1 MSQAFEHTLQALQ
14 RLQSEHD
21 NIAHKDILSFD
32 LYKRLKHMV
41 LHFYKYA
48 GKIQEASEVND
59 MILLRKTLID
69 TLIICLASANAL
81 KLSLN
86 SIILVDQK
94 TKSLDEL
101 CKILAKDVSN
111 QDIFASSIRDFL
123 LIGGRMAKVMES
135 SDHMEDGNPRAE
147 MRLLVPKLT
156 TSVMASLGHLDG
168 GVETH
173 IRRRFSD
180 IEEQWTI

>member
-1 MSQAFEHTLQALQ
+1 MNRAFEQTLQALQ

-48 GKIQEASEVND
+48 GKIQEASDAND
-59 MILLRKTLID
+59 KAALRKILID
-69 TLIICLASANAL
+69 ALIICFASANAL
-81 KLSLN
+81 KLSLSSVISTDEN
-86 SIILVDQK
+86 A
-94 TKSLDEL
+94 TNLDEL
-101 CKILAKDVSN
+101 CRVLARDNLN
-111 QDIFASSIRDFL
+111 QDIFMSSIRDFL

-135 SDHMEDGNPRAE
+135 SDHMEDGNPRSE
-147 MRLLVPKLT
+147 MRMLVPKLT
-156 TSVMASLGHLDG
+156 VSVMSNLGRLDG
-168 GVETH
+168 GLEAY
-173 IRRRFSD
+173 IKSRFSE